1 MSSDERLKIMLVKF
15 SVVLISLL
23 MFLVSAAKQLPVMLK
38 SIMAVKI
45 VFFTVIPP
53 FFEILRIQFNVLALI
68 NR

>member
-38 SIMAVKI
+38 SIMAAKI
-45 VFFTVIPP
+45 VFFTVLPP
-53 FFEILRIQFNVLALI
+53 FFEILRIQFNILALI